1 MSENHDTNLE
11 QRIKKLRAELDGST
25 QQSAEL
31 HQDSLRK
38 KSEPDSSS
46 NDQLSSEI
54 GDQNRSNADLG
65 RAYELLATPLV
76 CGGIGLA
83 VDHYADT
90 SPWGFIIGAVLGVL
104 AAFWTIYKAS
114 QNIATPLDLKR
125 LQKRKKTD
133 KR

>member
-1 MSENHDTNLE
+1 MSLTELD
-11 QRIKKLRAELDGST
+11 QKIKALRAEIDPRSDQGGGEDLLGDKNG
-25 QQSAEL
+25 EIPPDKI
-31 HQDSLRK
+31 QDK
-38 KSEPDSSS
+38 APD
-46 NDQLSSEI
+46 NT
-54 GDQNRSNADLG
+54 DLG
-65 RAYELLATPLV
+65 RAYELIATPLV

-90 SPWGFIIGAVLGVL
+90 SPWGFVIGAVLGVL

-125 LQKRKKTD
+125 LQNRKKTG

>member
-1 MSENHDTNLE
+1 MSLTELD
-11 QRIKKLRAELDGST
+11 QKIKKLRAEVDGKDTST
-25 QQSAEL
+25 PEIN
-31 HQDSLRK
+31 
-38 KSEPDSSS
+38 EIPD
-46 NDQLSSEI
+46 DQK
-54 GDQNRSNADLG
+54 DQNRSNADLG

-90 SPWGFIIGAVLGVL
+90 SPWGFIIGAALGVL

>member
-1 MSENHDTNLE
+1 MSLTELDKK
-11 QRIKKLRAELDGST
+11 IKALRAEIDPRSDQGGGEDLLGGKNGEIPPDKT
-25 QQSAEL
+25 QDKA
-31 HQDSLRK
+31 
-38 KSEPDSSS
+38 PD
-46 NDQLSSEI
+46 NT
-54 GDQNRSNADLG
+54 DLG
-65 RAYELLATPLV
+65 RAYELIATPLV

-90 SPWGFIIGAVLGVL
+90 SPWGFVIGAVLGVL

-125 LQKRKKTD
+125 LQNRKKTG